1 MRNELATQTMERAP
15 SRTLEQITES
25 AILHVQGAGQNLL
38 QLGQDML
45 DAKAILG
52 HGQWMPWLKQIGQ
65 SARTAENL
73 MRLAREIQP
82 GTAMAQLPYTKAL
95 AMLALPAD
103 EREDFAAENDDKST
117 REIQRLIAERDQM
130 KRERDACAT
139 ASEKANAR
147 AAKAEKDLYDEQQK
161 PPKEIKV
168 EVMPDDYQA
177 LKAISARYEQDLD
190 TALKA
195 VEESERKAEQ
205 AEARARQLEIKAG
218 ASAPDPVRDAWNGWN
233 DMMMVAN
240 TWAYQPQLLARDR
253 ARITKLME
261 EVRRWVLEMQKAL
274 SDADWQQAE
283 GAVS

>member
-1 MRNELATQTMERAP
+1 MRNELATQTTEKAP

-45 DAKAILG
+45 DAKALLG

-130 KRERDACAT
+130 KRERDSMQT
-139 ASEKANAR
+139 AYER
-147 AAKAEKDLYDEQQK
+147 AHQDAEKLRANPPVQK
-161 PPKEIKV
+161 VI
-168 EVMPDDYQA
+168 EVPDDYQA
-177 LKAISARYEQDLD
+177 LKAAAGRHERDLD
-190 TALKA
+190 EAEKA
-195 VEESERKAEQ
+195 VEEAERRAEM
-205 AEARARQLEIKAG
+205 AEARARQMELKAG
-218 ASAPDPVRDAWNGWN
+218 GSAPDPVHDAWSAWN
-233 DMMMVAN
+233 DMMMIAN
-240 TWAYQPQLLARDR
+240 TWGYQPQLLARER
-253 ARITKLME
+253 ARITKLTE
-261 EVRRWVLEMQKAL
+261 EVRTWAEEIQTAL
-274 SDADWQQAE
+274 DGAGWSEAE
-283 GAVS
+283 GAVL

>member
-1 MRNELATQTMERAP
+1 MTQTLTIPEERTP

-25 AILHVQGAGQNLL
+25 AIIHVQGAGQNLL

-45 DAKAILG
+45 DAKALLG

-73 MRLAREIQP
+73 MRLAREIEP
-82 GTAMAQLPYTKAL
+82 GTTMAQLPYTKAL
-95 AMLALPAD
+95 AMLALPAN
-103 EREDFAAENDDKST
+103 ERESFAAANEDKSAA
-117 REIQRLIAERDQM
+117 EIKRLIAERDQL
-130 KRERDACAT
+130 KRERDSMSDAY
-139 ASEKANAR
+139 EKARKTA
-147 AAKAEKDLYDEQQK
+147 DELRVHPTVQK
-161 PPKEIKV
+161 VI
-168 EVMPDDYQA
+168 EVPDDYQA

-205 AEARARQLEIKAG
+205 AEARARQLEMKAG
-218 ASAPDPVRDAWNGWN
+218 GSAPDPVRDAWNAWN
-233 DMMMVAN
+233 DMMMIAN

-274 SDADWQQAE
+274 SDAEWQQAE

>member
-95 AMLALPAD
+95 AMLALPEG
-103 EREDFAAENDDKST
+103 EREAFAMENEDKSAAEIK
-117 REIQRLIAERDQM
+117 RLIAERDQL
-130 KRERDACAT
+130 KHERDT
-139 ASEKANAR
+139 IASAYEKANVR
-147 AAKAEKDLYDEQQK
+147 AAKAEKDLYEEQQK
-161 PPKEIKV
+161 PSKEIRV

-177 LKAISARYEQDLD
+177 LKSISARYEQDLD

-205 AEARARQLEIKAG
+205 AEARARQLEMKAG
-218 ASAPDPVRDAWNGWN
+218 GSAPDPVRDAWNAWN
-233 DMMMVAN
+233 DMMMIAN

-274 SDADWQQAE
+274 SDAEWQQAE

>member
-1 MRNELATQTMERAP
+1 MTQTLTIPEERTP

-25 AILHVQGAGQNLL
+25 AIIHVQGAGQNLL

-45 DAKAILG
+45 DAKALLG

-73 MRLAREIQP
+73 MRLAREIEP
-82 GTAMAQLPYTKAL
+82 GTTMAQLPYTKAL
-95 AMLALPAD
+95 AMLALPAS
-103 EREDFAAENDDKST
+103 ERESFAAENEDKSAA
-117 REIQRLIAERDQM
+117 EIKRLIAERDQL
-130 KRERDACAT
+130 KRERDSMSDAY
-139 ASEKANAR
+139 EKARKTADELR
-147 AAKAEKDLYDEQQK
+147 AHPTVQK
-161 PPKEIKV
+161 VI
-168 EVMPDDYQA
+168 EVPDDYQA

-205 AEARARQLEIKAG
+205 AEARARQLEMKAG
-218 ASAPDPVRDAWNGWN
+218 GSAPDPVRDAWNAWN
-233 DMMMVAN
+233 DMMMIAN

-274 SDADWQQAE
+274 SDAEWQQAE

>member
-1 MRNELATQTMERAP
+1 MTQTLTRAAERTP

-25 AILHVQGAGQNLL
+25 AMIHVQGAGQNLL

-45 DAKAILG
+45 DAKALLG

-73 MRLAREIQP
+73 MRLAREVEP

-95 AMLALPAD
+95 AMLALPAS
-103 EREDFAAENDDKST
+103 ERESFAVANEDKSAAEIK
-117 REIQRLIAERDQM
+117 RLIAERDQL
-130 KRERDACAT
+130 KRERDSMSSAY
-139 ASEKANAR
+139 EKAR
-147 AAKAEKDLYDEQQK
+147 QTAEELRSHPVVQK
-161 PPKEIKV
+161 II
-168 EVMPDDYQA
+168 EVPDDYQA
-177 LKAISARYEQDLD
+177 LKAISAKHEQDLD
-190 TALKA
+190 IALKA
-195 VEESERKAEQ
+195 IEESEQRAQQ
-205 AEARARQLEIKAG
+205 AEARARQLELKAG
-218 ASAPDPVRDAWNGWN
+218 GSAPDPVRDAWSAWN
-233 DMMMVAN
+233 DMMMIAN

-274 SDADWQQAE
+274 SDAEWQQAE

>member
-1 MRNELATQTMERAP
+1 MTQTLTRPAERTP

-25 AILHVQGAGQNLL
+25 AMIHVQGAGQNLL

-45 DAKAILG
+45 DAKALLG

-73 MRLAREIQP
+73 MRLAREVEP

-95 AMLALPAD
+95 AMLALPAS
-103 EREDFAAENDDKST
+103 ERESFAAENEDKSAA
-117 REIQRLIAERDQM
+117 EIKRLIAERDQL
-130 KRERDACAT
+130 KRERDSMSSAY
-139 ASEKANAR
+139 EKARQTADELR
-147 AAKAEKDLYDEQQK
+147 AHPVVQK
-161 PPKEIKV
+161 VV
-168 EVMPDDYQA
+168 EVPDDYQA
-177 LKAISARYEQDLD
+177 LKSISARYEQDLD

-205 AEARARQLEIKAG
+205 AEARARQLELKAG
-218 ASAPDPVRDAWNGWN
+218 GSAPDPVRDAWSAWN
-233 DMMMVAN
+233 DMMMIAN
-240 TWAYQPQLLARDR
+240 TWAYQPQLLGRDR

-274 SDADWQQAE
+274 SDAEWQQAE

>member
-1 MRNELATQTMERAP
+1 MTQTLTRPAERTP

-25 AILHVQGAGQNLL
+25 AMIHVQGAGQNLL

-45 DAKAILG
+45 DAKALLG

-73 MRLAREIQP
+73 MRLAREVAP

-95 AMLALPAD
+95 AMLALPAS
-103 EREDFAAENDDKST
+103 EREAFAAENEDKSAA
-117 REIQRLIAERDQM
+117 EIKRLIAERDQL
-130 KRERDACAT
+130 KRERDSMSNAY
-139 ASEKANAR
+139 EKA
-147 AAKAEKDLYDEQQK
+147 KQTAEELRSHPVVQK
-161 PPKEIKV
+161 VI
-168 EVMPDDYQA
+168 EVPDDYQA
-177 LKAISARYEQDLD
+177 LKSISARYEQDLD

-205 AEARARQLEIKAG
+205 AEARARQLELKAG
-218 ASAPDPVRDAWNGWN
+218 GSAPDPVRDAWSAWN
-233 DMMMVAN
+233 DMMMIAN
-240 TWAYQPQLLARDR
+240 TWAYQPQLLGRDR

-274 SDADWQQAE
+274 SDAEWQQAE

>member
-1 MRNELATQTMERAP
+1 MTQTLTIPAERTP

-45 DAKAILG
+45 DAKALLG

-73 MRLAREIQP
+73 MRLAREIEP
-82 GTAMAQLPYTKAL
+82 GTTMAQLPYTKAL
-95 AMLALPAD
+95 AMLALPAN
-103 EREDFAAENDDKST
+103 ERESFAAANEDKSAA
-117 REIQRLIAERDQM
+117 EIKRLIAERDQL
-130 KRERDACAT
+130 KRERDSMSDAY
-139 ASEKANAR
+139 EKARKTADELR
-147 AAKAEKDLYDEQQK
+147 AHPTVQK
-161 PPKEIKV
+161 VI
-168 EVMPDDYQA
+168 EVPDDYQA

-205 AEARARQLEIKAG
+205 AEARARQLEMKAG
-218 ASAPDPVRDAWNGWN
+218 GSAPDPVRDAWNAWN
-233 DMMMVAN
+233 DMMMIAN

-274 SDADWQQAE
+274 SDAEWQQAE

>member
-1 MRNELATQTMERAP
+1 MTQTLTIPEERTP

-25 AILHVQGAGQNLL
+25 AIIHVQGAGQNLL

-45 DAKAILG
+45 DAKALLG

-73 MRLAREIQP
+73 MRLAREIEP
-82 GTAMAQLPYTKAL
+82 GTTMAQLPYTKAL
-95 AMLALPAD
+95 AMLALPAS
-103 EREDFAAENDDKST
+103 ERESFAAENEDKSAA
-117 REIQRLIAERDQM
+117 EIKRLIAERDQL
-130 KRERDACAT
+130 KRERDSMSDAY
-139 ASEKANAR
+139 EKARKTA
-147 AAKAEKDLYDEQQK
+147 DELRVHPTVQK
-161 PPKEIKV
+161 VI
-168 EVMPDDYQA
+168 EVPDDYQA

-205 AEARARQLEIKAG
+205 AEARARQLEMKAG
-218 ASAPDPVRDAWNGWN
+218 GSAPDPVRDAWNAWN
-233 DMMMVAN
+233 DMMMIAN

-274 SDADWQQAE
+274 SDAEWQQAE